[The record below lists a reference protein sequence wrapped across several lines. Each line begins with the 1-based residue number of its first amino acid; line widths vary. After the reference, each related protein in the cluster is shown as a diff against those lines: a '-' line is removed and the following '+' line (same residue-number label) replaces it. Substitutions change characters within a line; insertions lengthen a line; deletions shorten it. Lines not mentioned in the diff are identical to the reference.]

1 MHCMN
6 NDADAA
12 HVYFGAQLHDCF
24 NKCTV
29 LLPWSTTSHHVDTW
43 SSCCHQTS
51 AAAAIPG
58 DLNHTQR
65 WMWPPLSLTPQQL
78 RYVSWVKNL
87 GVITVGWGGGL
98 KLQSIDY
105 DKQRRLSVWKRLRG
119 DVLILHCQGH
129 TIGRKQSSACKYVEY
144 IVGQLTD
151 LNRRLIMQRNTLLQ
165 QTIMHLC

>member
-29 LLPWSTTSHHVDTW
+29 LLPWSTTSHHDDTW
-43 SSCCHQTS
+43 SCCCHQTS

-58 DLNHTQR
+58 DLKHTQR
-65 WMWPPLSLTPQQL
+65 WMWLLLLWMCGRHVSLTPQQL
-78 RYVSWVKNL
+78 RYVNRVKNL
-87 GVITVGWGGGL
+87 RVITVGWDGGL

-105 DKQRRLSVWKRLRG
+105 DKQQRLSVWKRLRG

-129 TIGRKQSSACKYVEY
+129 TIDRKQSSACKYVEY

-151 LNRRLIMQRNTLLQ
+151 LNRRLIMQRNML
-165 QTIMHLC
+165 